1 MRSRWGNFVYSAQRR
16 GGCRVISLLSMSS
29 SWALLSGVQWWNVL
43 RLHKGKIRVDNTKN
57 FFTERVAK
65 EWNKLLKSLVM
76 VPRLQLVFKRFLN
89 DAQLHA
95 LYFFM
100 CFNFKVALCEGRMW
114 NQWSSWVPPNSRC
127 SRNLWFWVPGLS
139 GTELSFFGYLSF

>member
-1 MRSRWGNFVYSAQRR
+1 M
-16 GGCRVISLLSMSS
+16 
-29 SWALLSGVQWWNVL
+29 
-43 RLHKGKIRVDNTKN
+43 KN

-89 DAQLHA
+89 DAQLHG

-100 CFNFKVALCEGRMW
+100 CFNF
-114 NQWSSWVPPNSRC
+114 
-127 SRNLWFWVPGLS
+127 
-139 GTELSFFGYLSF
+139 